1 MRNHRKILVVDGQKA
16 VFGGMNIAQEDLLKT
31 NPKHPVQDVTFL
43 VEGPVV
49 EQMARVFEEDWI
61 FTGKKPFVP
70 AVYPHSQ
77 KLPGDIPARIIPDG
91 PDSDYGKLQLMLCG
105 ALNCAQQ
112 SVSIVTP
119 YFLPEEDVLNALEL
133 ASLRGV
139 NVEIILPAK
148 SNIFGMDWAMQA
160 NFARLLKRG
169 IKIYRTPAPFDHSKL
184 MVADNAWV
192 FAGSANWDVR
202 SLKLNFECNIEC
214 FSKTLAEQVLKII
227 HAKKAAAQPETFGT
241 HANTPWLKQLRNRAF
256 KLLTPY
262 Y

>member
-1 MRNHRKILVVDGQKA
+1 
-16 VFGGMNIAQEDLLKT
+16 
-31 NPKHPVQDVTFL
+31 
-43 VEGPVV
+43 
-49 EQMARVFEEDWI
+49 
-61 FTGKKPFVP
+61 
-70 AVYPHSQ
+70 
-77 KLPGDIPARIIPDG
+77 
-91 PDSDYGKLQLMLCG
+91 
-105 ALNCAQQ
+105 
-112 SVSIVTP
+112 
-119 YFLPEEDVLNALEL
+119 
-133 ASLRGV
+133 
-139 NVEIILPAK
+139 
-148 SNIFGMDWAMQA
+148 MQA

-227 HAKKAAAQPETFGT
+227 HTKKAAAQPETFGT